1 MPYLKALKPCRCQGC
16 ARLTSGRYCEEHQRL
31 NALEISRPT
40 AAKRG
45 YNSRWQKARKMFL
58 AEHPLCVECEK
69 QGRYVEATVVD
80 HITPH
85 KGDQALFWDE
95 NNWQP
100 LCKQCHDRK
109 TVLEDGGFGNPLK
122 MK

>member
-1 MPYLKALKPCRCQGC
+1 MPYLKPLKPCRCQGC
-16 ARLTSGRYCEEHQRL
+16 ARLTSGKYCEEHQRL
-31 NALEISRPT
+31 NTLESGRPT
-40 AAKRG
+40 AAERG
-45 YNSRWQKARKMFL
+45 YNSRWQKARQIFL

-85 KGDQALFWDE
+85 KGDQILFWDE
-95 NNWQP
+95 SNWQP

-109 TVLEDGGFGNPLK
+109 TVLKDGGFGNPLK
-122 MK
+122 I